1 MQGKK
6 AAGHHFPKRC
16 CPNATRL
23 DRRSTYGFTCRHE
36 GRRHAHL
43 APRGGSTHRGT
54 ALAPGAQASTVPRRL
69 YAERRL
75 LHPAVAQRA
84 AVDRKARIGTT
95 KPADSEK
102 TLPALSIPAIRV
114 SAARMSLKRVNAL
127 EDALWRH
134 PGPIRKHGPTTSPG
148 STAYASARR
157 HRKTMLRLRHGLG
170 LLSRISP

>member
-1 MQGKK
+1 
-6 AAGHHFPKRC
+6 
-16 CPNATRL
+16 
-23 DRRSTYGFTCRHE
+23 
-36 GRRHAHL
+36 
-43 APRGGSTHRGT
+43 
-54 ALAPGAQASTVPRRL
+54 
-69 YAERRL
+69 
-75 LHPAVAQRA
+75 
-84 AVDRKARIGTT
+84 

-170 LLSRISP
+170 LLSRISPQRVEDARNRAYGSSGLVATSLIRATCFAQDR